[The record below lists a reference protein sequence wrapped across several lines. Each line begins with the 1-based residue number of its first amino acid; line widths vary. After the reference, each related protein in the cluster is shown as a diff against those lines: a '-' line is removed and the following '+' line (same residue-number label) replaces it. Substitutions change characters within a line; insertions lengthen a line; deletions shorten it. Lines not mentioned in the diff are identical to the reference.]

1 MHKDLI
7 SVSLWET
14 GCRFR
19 RRAKRLTKA
28 GKAVNKAFLQSS
40 LLDGHNRERNR
51 KRSTKQDE
59 RR

>member
-1 MHKDLI
+1 M
-7 SVSLWET
+7 

-19 RRAKRLTKA
+19 SRAKRLTQV
-28 GKAVNKAFLQSS
+28 GKAVNNAFLQSS

-51 KRSTKQDE
+51 KRSTKQEE